1 MEKQVFHTASAAQTE
16 ALAERLAHCLRGG
29 EVLAYTGGMGMGKTA
44 FTRGLAKGLG
54 IRDSVSSPTFALVHE
69 YRGAIPLCHFDMYRV
84 EGWEDLDST
93 GFFDYLDSGAV
104 LAIEWSENID
114 AALPQGTIWIH
125 IEPGEREEDRIITA
139 QADTLPPGWKE

>member
-1 MEKQVFHTASAAQTE
+1 MEYLSHSEAETE
-16 ALAERLAHCLRGG
+16 ALGQRLGQGLQPGTVVAYRGD
-29 EVLAYTGGMGMGKTA
+29 LGMGKTA

-104 LAIEWSENID
+104 LASEWSENID
-114 AALPQGTIWIH
+114 AALPQGTIRIH

>member
-16 ALAERLAHCLRGG
+16 ALAERLAHSLRGG

-104 LAIEWSENID
+104 LAIEWSENIEN
-114 AALPQGTIWIH
+114 ALPENTVTVTFRLLCDN
-125 IEPGEREEDRIITA
+125 EREITVEGI
-139 QADTLPPGWKE
+139 DESLF

>member
-1 MEKQVFHTASAAQTE
+1 M
-16 ALAERLAHCLRGG
+16 
-29 EVLAYTGGMGMGKTA
+29 
-44 FTRGLAKGLG
+44 
-54 IRDSVSSPTFALVHE
+54 HE

-114 AALPQGTIWIH
+114 AALPQGTIRIH